1 VERIFE
7 DVERAV
13 RLARQVAASREGA
26 LRVATNYPA
35 SRLLVLSL
43 LEQLRHAEPQLG
55 LLLREM
61 STPDQLP
68 GIARGDLDLGLV
80 YGPVD
85 HPELAARYLLDVPV
99 VATIRA
105 GHPLAAQSTLSYQE
119 IRRHRYLTPILGRQL
134 AAVRAKSVRSR
145 PSTHVIS
152 VVSWWCSQVH
162 QTASKIVA
170 QTASWMA
177 SVPRRCG
184 VSRWI
189 STPWVAPY
197 GRRATAAAGV

>member
-1 VERIFE
+1 
-7 DVERAV
+7 
-13 RLARQVAASREGA
+13 VAN
-26 LRVATNYPA
+26 NYPA
-35 SRLLVLSL
+35 SRLLVLPL

-80 YGPVD
+80 YSPVD

-119 IRRHRYLTPILGRQL
+119 VRRHRYLTPILGRQL

-145 PSTHVIS
+145 PSTHVTS

-177 SVPRRCG
+177 SVPCRYG
-184 VSRWI
+184 ASRWI